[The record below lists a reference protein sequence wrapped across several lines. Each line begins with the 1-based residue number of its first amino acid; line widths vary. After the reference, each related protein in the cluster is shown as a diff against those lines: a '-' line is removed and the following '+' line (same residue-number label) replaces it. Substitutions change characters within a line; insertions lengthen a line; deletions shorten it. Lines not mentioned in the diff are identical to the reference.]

1 MDSVWPST
9 AEVTGSRIPPP
20 CSSVK
25 ANVTRS
31 MFAHSVQEKCTDPE
45 NIAVLTDWVCGETH
59 VQEACVEQCGTNL
72 TCEDLESAILGA
84 ACTGDGVECDC
95 PDSEELPV
103 NGPAV
108 EGPIFE
114 GPVAE

>member
-1 MDSVWPST
+1 
-9 AEVTGSRIPPP
+9 
-20 CSSVK
+20 
-25 ANVTRS
+25 
-31 MFAHSVQEKCTDPE
+31 MFAHSVHEKCTDPE
-45 NIAVLTDWVCGETH
+45 DIAVLTDWVCGETH